1 MKALVL
7 TRPQGGYNLQLSF
20 STTDKIKLG
29 KVYATREEVTKDAL
43 LYGEL
48 EEPDY
53 FQIELDKIKADRRA
67 INDQLAALVGRGNV
81 GQAEIERYKVM
92 ITALQALSTRH
103 FQVQKLKER
112 HEYNLRQMGVLV
124 EEGRPDAYQDFLNYI
139 RMGHELYQRAQ

>member
-20 STTDKIKLG
+20 STTDKIKLS
-29 KVYATREEVTKDAL
+29 KIYATIEDVTKDAL

-48 EEPDY
+48 DEPDY

-81 GQAEIERYKVM
+81 GHDAIAQYKVM
-92 ITALQALSTRH
+92 ITALQTLSTRY
-103 FQVQKLKER
+103 FQVQKLKEK

-139 RMGHELYQRAQ
+139 IMGHELYQRAQ